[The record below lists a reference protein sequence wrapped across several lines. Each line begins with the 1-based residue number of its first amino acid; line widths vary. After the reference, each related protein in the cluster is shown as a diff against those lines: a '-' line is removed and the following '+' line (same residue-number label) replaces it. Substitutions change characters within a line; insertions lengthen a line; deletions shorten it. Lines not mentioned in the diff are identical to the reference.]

1 MLGVLGR
8 IWGGPLLYRGDGI
21 EVRERHGVRT
31 LHLDSDTVQSAMR
44 VDQPD
49 ALELSYTRAMMGF
62 LLFVP
67 PPPCALLVGL
77 GGGSLAKFIYRSMP
91 ETRLRIV
98 EIKREVVEVAHTYF
112 GLPRECARLSIVI
125 GDGARLIGQQ
135 QESGDVMLIDAYD
148 GRSLAASLATETFF
162 RAARAALAPS
172 GVLAMNLWSSDR
184 AFDRNLQ
191 TIERAFDGR
200 CLCLPAERPGNV
212 IVFAFAAVPRRLR
225 WVELRSHARSLQDR
239 FGLEF
244 PRFVEGLR
252 QMNACDS
259 AGLHLGATSP

>member
-44 VDQPD
+44 VDRPD

-67 PPPCALLVGL
+67 PPRSALLVGL
-77 GGGSLAKFIYRSMP
+77 GGGSLAKFIHRSMP
-91 ETRLRIV
+91 ETRLHVV
-98 EIKREVVEVAHTYF
+98 EIKHEVVDVAHRYF
-112 GLPRECARLSIVI
+112 ALPPECDRLSIAI
-125 GDGARLIGQQ
+125 GDGARLIGQRR
-135 QESGDVMLIDAYD
+135 EADDLMLIDAYD
-148 GRSLAASLATETFF
+148 GRSLAASLATEAFF
-162 RAARAALAPS
+162 QAARAALSPA
-172 GVLAMNLWSSDR
+172 GVLVMNLWSSDR
-184 AFDRNLQ
+184 AFDRNVRI
-191 TIERAFDGR
+191 IERAFDGR

-212 IVFAFAAVPRRLR
+212 IVFGFASVPRRLH
-225 WVELRSHARSLQDR
+225 WAELRGQAAALQER

-252 QMNACDS
+252 TMNVCDTL
-259 AGLHLGATSP
+259 GLRLEAMPS